1 MAKLVNDQEFVSK
14 KGKSNHALWYELCE
28 LISKNPHQIKSLNVD
43 AILRSGL
50 RRYTDQVGHLWCS
63 LADYYIRAGLFERA
77 RDIYEESIQTVMT
90 VRDFTQVRED
100 MEFISPRKHF
110 ETERLF

>member
-1 MAKLVNDQEFVSK
+1 MRLFIYVVLCYVPTRLAKLVNDQEFVSK

-50 RRYTDQVGHLWCS
+50 RRYTDQVWPLTH
-63 LADYYIRAGLFERA
+63 IFLFP
-77 RDIYEESIQTVMT
+77 
-90 VRDFTQVRED
+90 F
-100 MEFISPRKHF
+100 
-110 ETERLF
+110 L

>member
-1 MAKLVNDQEFVSK
+1 MILKSQQNRIDLVTRPD
-14 KGKSNHALWYELCE
+14 
-28 LISKNPHQIKSLNVD
+28 
-43 AILRSGL
+43 
-50 RRYTDQVGHLWCS
+50 TDQVGHLWCS

-110 ETERLF
+110 ETECLF